1 MTQGFMQT
9 GGMIPVGGDDGQL
22 TYNTIDDL
30 EDPTDDEL
38 VSVEIETVESIMSSL
53 LDSDDG
59 HFDLWSI

>member
-1 MTQGFMQT
+1 MKLEEQNTEE
-9 GGMIPVGGDDGQL
+9 
-22 TYNTIDDL
+22 TIDDL

-38 VSVEIETVESIMSSL
+38 VSVEIETVESIMNSI